1 MTGDNKLRFFYTFY
15 QHWIVFVIVAYKITS
30 ALQLL
35 VIFPIELSLFG
46 VNTVF
51 ASFLFLP
58 HAVRVLSAW
67 LLGPKSLLA
76 ILPAGL
82 AVTWATGNLHGYL
95 GEEFLTKL
103 LVYIFADCSA
113 VLAFE
118 FMRLCKIDAY
128 PRKIGVISW
137 RTVLFGGILASV
149 INSIGSTWLRSPYID
164 PVALLEVISRFIL
177 GDSLGLLLGMILI
190 MLISKFIRKNVKN
203 I

>member
-1 MTGDNKLRFFYTFY
+1 MRRNSQLYSFHPFY
-15 QHWIVFVIVAYKITS
+15 QHWIFCIIVAYLIT
-30 ALQLL
+30 ATLQLL
-35 VIFPIELSLFG
+35 VIFPIELRLSSE
-46 VNTVF
+46 NAVF

-76 ILPAGL
+76 IVPAGL
-82 AVTWATGNLHGYL
+82 AITWVTGNLYGYL
-95 GEEFLTKL
+95 GEEFLTQL
-103 LVYIFADCSA
+103 LIYIFADCSA

>member
-1 MTGDNKLRFFYTFY
+1 M
-15 QHWIVFVIVAYKITS
+15 
-30 ALQLL
+30 QLL

-46 VNTVF
+46 KNTVF

-82 AVTWATGNLHGYL
+82 AVTWVSGNLYGYL
-95 GEEFLTKL
+95 REEFLTQFL
-103 LVYIFADCSA
+103 INIFADCSA

-128 PRKIGVISW
+128 PKKVGVISW

-149 INSIGSTWLRSPYID
+149 INSVGSTWLRSPYID

-177 GDSLGLLLGMILI
+177 GDTLGLFLGMIIIIPIAKL
-190 MLISKFIRKNVKN
+190 IRKNVKN

>member
-1 MTGDNKLRFFYTFY
+1 MTGDNQLRFFYPFS
-15 QHWIVFVIVAYKITS
+15 QQWIAFVIVAYIITS

-46 VNTVF
+46 ENTVF

-82 AVTWATGNLHGYL
+82 AVTWVSGNLYGYL
-95 GEEFLTKL
+95 GEEFLTQL

-149 INSIGSTWLRSPYID
+149 INSIGSTWLRSSYIE

-177 GDSLGLLLGMILI
+177 GDSLGLLLGMMLI
-190 MLISKFIRKNVKN
+190 MLINKFIWKNVKN

>member
-1 MTGDNKLRFFYTFY
+1 M
-15 QHWIVFVIVAYKITS
+15 
-30 ALQLL
+30 QLL

-46 VNTVF
+46 ENTVF

-82 AVTWATGNLHGYL
+82 AVTWVTGNLYGYL
-95 GEEFLTKL
+95 GEEFLTQL
-103 LVYIFADCSA
+103 LIFIFADCSA

-190 MLISKFIRKNVKN
+190 MLIKLRA
-203 I
+203 

>member
-1 MTGDNKLRFFYTFY
+1 MTGDNQLRFFYPFS
-15 QHWIVFVIVAYKITS
+15 QHWIAFVIVAYIITS

-46 VNTVF
+46 ENTVF

-76 ILPAGL
+76 IVPAGL
-82 AVTWATGNLHGYL
+82 AITWVTGNLYGYL
-95 GEEFLTKL
+95 GEEFLTQL
-103 LVYIFADCSA
+103 LIYIFADCSA

-128 PRKIGVISW
+128 PKKIGVISW

-149 INSIGSTWLRSPYID
+149 INSIGSTWLRSAYID

-190 MLISKFIRKNVKN
+190 MFISKFIRKNVKN

>member
-1 MTGDNKLRFFYTFY
+1 MFGSFSSSFI
-15 QHWIVFVIVAYKITS
+15 WAGIVIAAYLITS
-30 ALQLL
+30 TVQLL

-46 VNTVF
+46 ENTVF

-76 ILPAGL
+76 ILPAGF
-82 AVTWATGNLHGYL
+82 AIAWITGNLYGYL
-95 GEEFLTKL
+95 GEEFLTQL
-103 LVYIFADCSA
+103 LIYIFADCSA

-128 PRKIGVISW
+128 PKKVGVISW

>member
-1 MTGDNKLRFFYTFY
+1 MTGDNQLHFFYPFS
-15 QHWIVFVIVAYKITS
+15 QHWIAFVIVAYIITS

-46 VNTVF
+46 ENTVF

-76 ILPAGL
+76 IVPAGL
-82 AVTWATGNLHGYL
+82 AITWVTGNLYGYL
-95 GEEFLTKL
+95 GEEFLTQL
-103 LVYIFADCSA
+103 LLYIFADCSA

-149 INSIGSTWLRSPYID
+149 VNSIGSTWLRSPYID

-190 MLISKFIRKNVKN
+190 MLFSKFIRKNMKN

>member
-1 MTGDNKLRFFYTFY
+1 MTGDNQLHFFYPFS
-15 QHWIVFVIVAYKITS
+15 QHWIAFVIVAYIITS

-46 VNTVF
+46 ENTVF

-82 AVTWATGNLHGYL
+82 AVTWATGNLYGYL
-95 GEEFLTKL
+95 GEEFLTQL
-103 LVYIFADCSA
+103 LIFIFADCSA

>member
-1 MTGDNKLRFFYTFY
+1 MSFIRSLS
-15 QHWIVFVIVAYKITS
+15 QHWIGISMLAYLF
-30 ALQLL
+30 ALIIQQHL
-35 VIFPIELSLFG
+35 IFPLEIRLTSENAAL
-46 VNTVF
+46 

-67 LLGPKSLLA
+67 LLGPKSLIA
-76 ILPAGL
+76 MVPAGL
-82 AVTWATGNLHGYL
+82 AITWVTGNLYGYL
-95 GEEFLTKL
+95 GEEFLTQL
-103 LVYIFADCSA
+103 LIYIFADCSA

-177 GDSLGLLLGMILI
+177 GDSLGLLLGLILI

>member
-1 MTGDNKLRFFYTFY
+1 MKGDNQLRFFYPFS
-15 QHWIVFVIVAYKITS
+15 QHWIAFVIVAYMITS

-46 VNTVF
+46 KNTVF

-82 AVTWATGNLHGYL
+82 AVTWTTGNLYGYL
-95 GEEFLTKL
+95 GEEFLTQL

-128 PRKIGVISW
+128 PKKIGVISW
-137 RTVLFGGILASV
+137 RTVLFGVS
-149 INSIGSTWLRSPYID
+149 
-164 PVALLEVISRFIL
+164 
-177 GDSLGLLLGMILI
+177 
-190 MLISKFIRKNVKN
+190 
-203 I
+203 